1 VLRRYRCRI
10 GGKSSRLA
18 AAKHGWKEC
27 PSPSIPAGD
36 VERFV
41 ASQLKATV
49 EDPAVVRDTLAQ
61 VRSKLDET
69 IQRLTGERVAL
80 ERQMRVEFADQG
92 RLALAG
98 GQRLAESHDRIRL
111 AEARLAEIGKET
123 VALRSAATKDS
134 EMIKLLREFDGVW
147 DALKPREQARL
158 IELLVDQVSYDGHL
172 GKLSITYR
180 VSGIGPL
187 ERNTINHLETE
198 HAHD

>member
-1 VLRRYRCRI
+1 M
-10 GGKSSRLA
+10 
-18 AAKHGWKEC
+18 KHGWKEC

-41 ASQLKATV
+41 ASQLKAIV

-111 AEARLAEIGKET
+111 VEARLAEIGKET

-172 GKLSITYR
+172 GKLF
-180 VSGIGPL
+180 VSKNLVATPNL
-187 ERNTINHLETE
+187 RRS
-198 HAHD
+198 